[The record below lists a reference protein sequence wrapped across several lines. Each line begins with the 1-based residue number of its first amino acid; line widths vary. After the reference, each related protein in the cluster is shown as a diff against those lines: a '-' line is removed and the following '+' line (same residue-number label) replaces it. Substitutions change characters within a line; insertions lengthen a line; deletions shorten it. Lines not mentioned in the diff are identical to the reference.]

1 MLTADLV
8 RAYRRQGELKLRQ
21 WRGDAR
27 ERALEIGEQLI
38 EIAEREVGTTRGE
51 LMDAFG
57 AVAVSSR
64 DQRVADGLKKLVLD
78 RCDFE
83 VDTSIDPP
91 ALRDEVFRRAAEA
104 RRAATQREDFDRD
117 AILAEVAA
125 DKGVS
130 AEEIERLLYADIKR
144 NHRLL
149 HFEPVGAEALLDDYD
164 RQQVQAV
171 LLRAERVVAEVS
183 CAHAGTTRA
192 LFRTL
197 KFHRL
202 LHRIEKLDR
211 GRHRITIDGP
221 LSLFGAGTKYGLQ
234 LALAFPAIRACD
246 RWALSADVRW
256 GKDRARVRFSA
267 EGSREELPG
276 DARLPDEVETLRAKC
291 AERYGKGKSAW
302 SVAPAS
308 DVLSLPGVGECVPDL
323 AFEKDGTRVLL
334 EVLGYWSRDAV
345 WKRVELAEAGL
356 EVPIVFALSSRLRVS
371 EEVLPDE
378 VPAALYVYKGVM
390 SPKAVLEKIDAVASR
405 R

>member
-27 ERALEIGEQLI
+27 ERALGIGEQLLAL
-38 EIAEREVGTTRGE
+38 AEQHVGTTRGE
-51 LMDAFG
+51 LTDAFG

-64 DQRVADGLKKLVLD
+64 DQRVAEGLKKLVLD

-83 VDTSIDPP
+83 VDTPLAP
-91 ALRDEVFRRAAEA
+91 VALRDEVFTRAAA
-104 RRAATQREDFDRD
+104 RRREAAQQEDFDRD
-117 AILAEVAA
+117 ALVAEIAAEKELAP
-125 DKGVS
+125 
-130 AEEIERLLYADIKR
+130 EEIERLLYADIKR

-149 HFEPVGAEALLDDYD
+149 RFEAVSAETLVDDYD

-192 LFRTL
+192 LFRKL

-202 LHRIEKLDR
+202 LHRIEPLSG
-211 GRHRITIDGP
+211 GRYRITIDGP
-221 LSLFGAGTKYGLQ
+221 LSLFGAGNKYGLQ

-246 RWALSADVRW
+246 RWVLEADVRW
-256 GKDRARVRFSA
+256 GKDRARVRFRA
-267 EGSREELPG
+267 EGAREEPAAEAG
-276 DARLPDEVETLRAKC
+276 LPDEVEALRAKC
-291 AERYGKGKSAW
+291 AERHAAGKSPW
-302 SVAPAS
+302 SVTPAAE
-308 DVLSLPGVGECVPDL
+308 VLSLPGVGECVADL
-323 AFEKDGTRVLL
+323 AFERDGQRVLL

-356 EVPIVFALSSRLRVS
+356 PVPMVFAVSSRLRVS
-371 EEVLPDE
+371 EEVLPE
-378 VPAALYVYKGVM
+378 EIPAALYVYKGVM
-390 SPKAVLEKIDAVASR
+390 SPKAVLEKVQAVAG
-405 R
+405 